1 MFSTHLMNKLLS
13 GTDPAD
19 RYNFV
24 EAARWCERVPGGMR
38 DLEEIFIP
46 INPGGNHW
54 NFIRVGVQEKQV
66 ELWDSM
72 GLRPSNE
79 KYLLAAERFIKDA
92 IAREE
97 AADRGAT
104 SHGGQEGWQKLDKSL
119 DSPRQGNGFDCGIFT
134 LTSMCLVRNGL
145 QLSKEA
151 YTQGTLTLRRARRRL
166 AERIWG
172 MGVNSETA
180 RWLPQETTRT
190 TSANV
195 AQTARATR
203 QSVHP
208 SKRRKGPGGRLV
220 MAGPK
225 VRRKWGCGEIC
236 PARKKEQGSKRSAKS
251 EAEEEGSDRTRVRI
265 FQPPRK
271 RARNLIAGH

>member
-1 MFSTHLMNKLLS
+1 MMNKLLS
-13 GTDPAD
+13 GTDSAD
-19 RYNFV
+19 RYNFA

-54 NFIRVGVQEKQV
+54 NFIQVGVQEKQV

-104 SHGGQEGWQKLDKSL
+104 SQGGQEGWQKLDRSL

-145 QLSKEA
+145 RLTKEA

-180 RWLPQETTRT
+180 RWPPQETAGT
-190 TSANV
+190 TSANE
-195 AQTARATR
+195 APTERATR
-203 QSVHP
+203 RGVHP

-220 MAGPK
+220 RGGSN
-225 VRRKWGCGEIC
+225 VRCRRWGGKIS
-236 PARKKEQGSKRSAKS
+236 PARKKEGSGSKRSTKS

-265 FQPPRK
+265 FQLPKK
-271 RARNLIAGH
+271 RTRNLIAGR

>member
-1 MFSTHLMNKLLS
+1 M
-13 GTDPAD
+13 
-19 RYNFV
+19 
-24 EAARWCERVPGGMR
+24 
-38 DLEEIFIP
+38 
-46 INPGGNHW
+46 
-54 NFIRVGVQEKQV
+54 

-92 IAREE
+92 MDREE
-97 AADRGAT
+97 VADRGPAGQ
-104 SHGGQEGWQKLDKSL
+104 GGQEGWEKLDRSL

-180 RWLPQETTRT
+180 RWPPQETTRT

-195 AQTARATR
+195 APTERATR

-208 SKRRKGPGGRLV
+208 SKRRKGPDGRLV
-220 MAGPK
+220 MGGPK
-225 VRRKWGCGEIC
+225 VRRRWWGGEIS
-236 PARKKEQGSKRSAKS
+236 PARKRVVSGSKRSAKS
-251 EAEEEGSDRTRVRI
+251 KAEEEGSDRTRVRI
-265 FQPPRK
+265 FQPPKK